1 MVTLHC
7 KKLKKLKN
15 IEKLKK
21 LKINGISGFGSSTD
35 PLTLVNAKI
44 RCSGQVR
51 ANRHLEVY
59 IGLVSGNLH
68 KRR

>member
-51 ANRHLEVY
+51 ANRHLEAY